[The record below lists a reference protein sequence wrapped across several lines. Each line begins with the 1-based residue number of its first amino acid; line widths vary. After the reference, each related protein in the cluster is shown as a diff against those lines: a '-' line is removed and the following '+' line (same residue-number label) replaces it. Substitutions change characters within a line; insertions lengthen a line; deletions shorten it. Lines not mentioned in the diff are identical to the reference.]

1 MFDDGIDDKRF
12 DFASGDLG
20 PLVTRARRV
29 LAVSYALE
37 DRLRATGHL
46 VVGAPDAA
54 HPGRSTPRTSRHAR
68 VAFA

>member
-1 MFDDGIDDKRF
+1 MFDDGIDDKR
-12 DFASGDLG
+12 SDLLCGGPG

-54 HPGRSTPRTSRHAR
+54 HPGRPTPRTPRHAR
-68 VAFA
+68 AAFA